1 MGDAPARVVVVDD
14 DETNRSMKGRL
25 LRQAGFDVLEAG
37 TGAAALAFVA
47 SHAPDLVV
55 LDTQLPDTNG
65 WEVCRRIK
73 ERGTE
78 APLVLQVSATY
89 VQQGD
94 TVKALEGGADACLP
108 EPIDPAVLLATVRA
122 LLRMRAAERAL
133 RDALTREQ
141 GLRHA
146 AESANRAKDEFL
158 AMLSHELRSPLATI
172 LTWVTLLKEGRLDA
186 ARSRTGLEAIE
197 RSTHLQVK
205 LIGDLLDISSII
217 SGKTRLEMGSVDLA
231 TVVHTAIEGIRSIA
245 DDKQLTVASRVEAE
259 VPRIAG
265 DAMRLL
271 QVVQNLLSNAVKFTP
286 RGGRIDVA
294 VRLVGATVAIEVRD
308 TGKGIAAE
316 FLPHMFER
324 FRQADASTTRVEG
337 GLGLGL
343 AIVLHLVEMHRGS
356 VRARSEG
363 VGRGAT
369 FEVRLPAERPSAA
382 ATPALAITA
391 DAAAADPNALA
402 GLRILLVDDEDDARE
417 AVATALR
424 QRGAR
429 VATAASVAAAL
440 GAVEAE
446 PPDVL
451 IGDIAMP
458 GEDGYSLVRRLRERE
473 AVTGGTVPA
482 LALTAYGR
490 LTDRAQMLAAGF
502 DECLTK
508 PIAIDELAAAVRR
521 LAKR

>member
-1 MGDAPARVVVVDD
+1 MPDTSARVVVVDD
-14 DETNRSMKGRL
+14 NESNLYRKGRL
-25 LRQAGFDVLEAG
+25 LRQAGFEVLEAA
-37 TGAAALAFVA
+37 TGASALALVE
-47 SHAPDLVV
+47 SHAPDIVV

-65 WEVCRRIK
+65 WEVCRQIK
-73 ERGTE
+73 ERGPE

-94 TVKALEGGADACLP
+94 TVKALEGGADACLT
-108 EPIDPAVLLATVRA
+108 EPIDPAVLVATVRA
-122 LLRMRAAERAL
+122 LQRMRAAERAL

-141 GLRHA
+141 GLRQA

-158 AMLSHELRSPLATI
+158 AMLSHELRSPLGTI

-186 ARSRTGLEAIE
+186 TRSRSGLEAIE

-217 SGKTRLEMGSVDLA
+217 SGKTRLEMGSVDLSA
-231 TVVHTAIEGIRSIA
+231 VASTAIEGIRA
-245 DDKQLTVASRVEAE
+245 VAEAKQLTMTSRVAPE

-286 RGGRIDVA
+286 SGGRIDVT
-294 VRLVGATVAIEVRD
+294 VRLVGGAVEIEVRD
-308 TGKGIAAE
+308 TGKGIVAE
-316 FLPHMFER
+316 FLPHIFER

-356 VRARSEG
+356 VEARSDG

-369 FEVRLPAERPSAA
+369 FVVRLPADRPVVG
-382 ATPALAITA
+382 ATPALAVTTEVA
-391 DAAAADPNALA
+391 PADPQALA
-402 GLRILLVDDEDDARE
+402 GLRVLLVDDEDDARE
-417 AVATALR
+417 AVATALA
-424 QRGAR
+424 QRGAT

-440 GAVEAE
+440 RAVDAE
-446 PPDVL
+446 HPDVL

-458 GEDGYSLVRRLRERE
+458 GEDGYSLIRRLRERD
-473 AVTGGTVPA
+473 AATGGTIPA

-508 PIAIDELAAAVRR
+508 PIAIDELAGVVRR
-521 LAKR
+521 LAHR